1 MSGLRRGDAKPSDV
15 ARVTVASE
23 SNAAG
28 DDPGGREVRVAEPE
42 TALETARRQLG
53 HAADHLSLDRRIV
66 ERLRHPKKVHEVTIP
81 IERDDGSV
89 EVFTGYR
96 AQHDSVRGP
105 YKGGLRYHPDV
116 TRDECV
122 GLGMWMTWKCAVMDL
137 PFGGA
142 KGGVAVDP
150 KALSTAEKERL
161 TRRFTQELRNVIGP
175 NQDIPAPD
183 MGTDSQTM
191 AWLMDAYSMQEGETV
206 PGVVTGKPPVVGGS
220 EGRAEAPGRSVAIV
234 TELACEFY
242 DRELEGT
249 TVAVQGYGSVG
260 ANAAR
265 LLDGWG
271 ATVVAVSDVNGA
283 MYDPGGIDTSS
294 VPSHEEEPEAVT
306 EYAETV
312 IPNEELLTL
321 DVDVLI
327 PAALGNVITEENAD
341 AVRADLVVEG
351 SNGPTTSTADAVLAE
366 RGIPVV
372 PDILAN
378 AGGVTVS
385 YFEWLQD
392 INRRSW
398 SLERVNDELET
409 EMRAAWNAVRR
420 EFERRDVT
428 WRDAAY
434 IVALSR
440 IAEAH
445 ELRGLWP

>member
-1 MSGLRRGDAKPSDV
+1 MVSQTDATRDESGDAI
-15 ARVTVASE
+15 TE
-23 SNAAG
+23 ST
-28 DDPGGREVRVAEPE
+28 ELES
-42 TALETARRQLG
+42 ALETARRQLY
-53 HAADHLSLDRRIV
+53 HAANHLDIDPNIV
-66 ERLRHPKKVHEVTIP
+66 ERLKYPKKVHEITIP
-81 IERDDGSV
+81 IKRDDGTV

-105 YKGGLRYHPDV
+105 FKGGLRYHPNV

-142 KGGVAVDP
+142 KGGVAVNP
-150 KALSTAEKERL
+150 KELSSTEKEQL
-161 TRRFTQELRNVIGP
+161 TRRFAQEIRDVIGP

-183 MGTDSQTM
+183 MGTDPQTM
-191 AWLMDAYSMQEGETV
+191 AWLMDAYSMQEGETT
-206 PGVVTGKPPVVGGS
+206 PGVVTGKPPVIGGS
-220 EGRAEAPGRSVAIV
+220 EGREEAPGRSVAIITQLV
-234 TELACEFY
+234 CEYY
-242 DRELEGT
+242 DRQLEET
-249 TVAVQGYGSVG
+249 TVAIQGYGSVG

-265 LLDGWG
+265 LLDEWG
-271 ATVVAVSDVNGA
+271 ATVVAISDVNGA
-283 MYDPGGIDTSS
+283 MYEPDGIDTVS
-294 VPSHEEEPEAVT
+294 VPSHDEEPEAVT
-306 EYAETV
+306 TYADMV
-312 IPNEELLTL
+312 ISNEELLTL

-327 PAALGNVITEENAD
+327 PAALGNVITKENAE
-341 AVRADLVVEG
+341 AIAADFVIEG
-351 SNGPTTSTADAVLAE
+351 ANGPTTSTADSILTK
-366 RGIPVV
+366 RGVTVI

-392 INRRSW
+392 INRRAW

-409 EMRAAWNAVRR
+409 EMQAAWNAVRL
-420 EFERRDVT
+420 EFEQRDVT

-445 ELRGLWP
+445 EARGLWP